1 MISQNLGGH
10 AAADTGV
17 VVSPTSTIQVKAS
30 TEDTMDV
37 EKDVTVNMT
46 SDEGVFT
53 AEVVTETKLD
63 GATQKETKIFTGTEA
78 EVMAKIEAMKF
89 VEVSIE

>member
-1 MISQNLGGH
+1 
-10 AAADTGV
+10 
-17 VVSPTSTIQVKAS
+17 
-30 TEDTMDV
+30 
-37 EKDVTVNMT
+37 
-46 SDEGVFT
+46 
-53 AEVVTETKLD
+53 LD